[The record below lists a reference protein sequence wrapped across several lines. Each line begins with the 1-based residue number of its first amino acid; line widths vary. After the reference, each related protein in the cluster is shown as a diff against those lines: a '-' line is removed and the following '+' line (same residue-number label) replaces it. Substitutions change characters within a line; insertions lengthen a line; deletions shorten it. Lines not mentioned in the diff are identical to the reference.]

1 MSIAREQ
8 RGASTAMCARVHSI
22 NVLLLHT
29 ILEIYQASY
38 QGLQFIVK
46 IGIGLQYNLMFHTRF
61 GRRKKVRGGEIY
73 HTLSAGCKYPKWHHR
88 CMFTFL
94 HLLQKDKNNLGRE

>member
-1 MSIAREQ
+1 MNKEE
-8 RGASTAMCARVHSI
+8 RVPPCVRVFIRS

-46 IGIGLQYNLMFHTRF
+46 IGIGLQYKHMFHTSF
-61 GRRKKVRGGEIY
+61 GRRERERGTY

>member
-1 MSIAREQ
+1 
-8 RGASTAMCARVHSI
+8 MCAHVYSI

-38 QGLQFIVK
+38 QGLQFFVK
-46 IGIGLQYNLMFHTRF
+46 IGIGLQYKLMFHTSF
-61 GRRKKVRGGEIY
+61 GRRERGTY

-94 HLLQKDKNNLGRE
+94 HLLQKDKK